1 MKEMERAVA
10 RERAGRSEWRSRAKM
25 QEQSNRNTEIAR
37 RFHRSTSYV
46 AIRDAAGDEQFVM
59 GEPPGEEI
67 IWEKDWS
74 IEPLP
79 YKIYETLDP
88 IPLPREFPVPAMAAL
103 DAIGRSG
110 DEPTGDRGPDLADL
124 ARIAL
129 LSNGLLKRGSH
140 RPGGRIIE
148 YRAAGSTG
156 ARYHLELYFV
166 CGDLP
171 DLPAG
176 IYHYAAHDHTF
187 RQLRSGDY
195 RAELVAATGQEPA
208 TAAAPVVLA
217 MTSTF
222 WRNAWRYKGRAYR
235 HACWDAGTT
244 MANVL
249 AVAASAELPTRL
261 VFGFADE
268 TVNDLLG
275 IDGLREATLAL
286 CTIGRTGQQGPPAP
300 AVTAIDAPTKPI
312 SAYQIDFPI
321 IGEMHAGSFLA
332 SGKES
337 STWRAE
343 PLVRSQPEPQ
353 GDLIQLRPFA
363 DTDLPQTPIDDVIR
377 SRRSTRHYDTD
388 VAIGFEVFSTLID
401 RSMRPVSMDCLATDA
416 LPLFDQY
423 LIVNGVEGLA
433 PGVYRTHPLLQTI
446 ELVKAGEFREQA
458 QRLAVQQ
465 AYAGDAHVN
474 SYYLANLD
482 EVLGH
487 YGNRGYR
494 VAQLSSAL
502 SANRFHLGTH
512 ALGLGAV
519 GSTSFDDEVTEF
531 FTPGE
536 AGSAYLFVTVFG
548 KRRRSQ

>member
-1 MKEMERAVA
+1 
-10 RERAGRSEWRSRAKM
+10 M
-25 QEQSNRNTEIAR
+25 QEQPNRNTEIAR
-37 RFHRSTSYV
+37 RFHRATSYV
-46 AIRDAAGDEQFVM
+46 AVRDAAGEEQFVM

-79 YKIYETLDP
+79 YKIYETLEP
-88 IPLPREFPVPAMAAL
+88 IALPHEFATPAMPAL
-103 DAIGRSG
+103 EAIARSG
-110 DEPTGDRGPDLADL
+110 DEPSGDRVPNLADL

-156 ARYHLELYFV
+156 ARYHLELYFI

-187 RQLRSGDY
+187 RRLRSGDY
-195 RAELVAATGQEPA
+195 RAELIAATGQEPA
-208 TAAAPVVLA
+208 TAAAPVVMA

-249 AVAASAELPTRL
+249 AVSASAELPTRL

-268 TVNDLLG
+268 AVNQLLG
-275 IDGLREATLAL
+275 VDGTREATLAL
-286 CTIGRTGQQGPPAP
+286 CTIGRTPQPAQPAP
-300 AVTAIDAPTKPI
+300 AVTPLDAPTKPI

-321 IGEMHAGSFLA
+321 IGEMHAGSSLA
-332 SGKES
+332 SGQES
-337 STWRAE
+337 AAWRAD
-343 PLVRSQPEPQ
+343 PLKRSQPEPQ
-353 GDLIQLRPFA
+353 GDLIPLRPVA
-363 DTDLPQTPIDDVIR
+363 ATDQPQTPIDDVIR
-377 SRRSTRHYDTD
+377 ARRSTRHYDTD
-388 VAIGFEVFSTLID
+388 VAIGFEAFSTLID
-401 RSMRPVSMDCLATDA
+401 RSMRPVAMDCLAPDA
-416 LPLFDQY
+416 LPLYDQY
-423 LIVNGVEGLA
+423 LIVNGVEGLT
-433 PGVYRTHPLLQTI
+433 PGVYRAHPLLRAI
-446 ELVKAGEFREQA
+446 ELVKTGEFREQA
-458 QRLAVQQ
+458 QRLAVEQE
-465 AYAGDAHVN
+465 YAADAHVN
-474 SYYLANLD
+474 SYYLADLD

-494 VAQLSSAL
+494 VAQITSAL

-519 GSTSFDDEVTEF
+519 GSTSLDEEVVNF
-531 FTPGE
+531 FTPSV
-536 AGSAYLFVTVFG
+536 AGSEYLFVTVFG